1 MNTLNSI
8 INWLLGIIATGG
20 ITAILITLLQMTND
34 AENRETYIKKIKNI
48 IIFLV
53 VTLAIFQIKDLVIN
67 YFGTPV
73 FQTY

>member
-8 INWLLGIIATGG
+8 INWLLGIIVGGG
-20 ITAILITLLQMTND
+20 ISAILVTIFQTLND
-34 AENRETYIKKIKNI
+34 PENRETHIKKIKNI

-53 VTLAIFQIKDLVIN
+53 ITLAIFQIKDLVIS